1 MGLQV
6 SLQRY
11 DVQVLGRRFQCA
23 GQMEPVGPLLDYL
36 NKGNRST
43 FPMFDVKLM
52 PIESAGPLTA
62 ISRPEII
69 LSAQEL
75 GVIYFLDS
83 EYRRQVQM
91 LRQFDRIIAYTPHAV
106 LRGNFHRGAET
117 RLRDLLDML
126 SGAFLAMTE
135 VSIFP
140 TTSLPGAFPQQ
151 ADLLVVNRLHVQ
163 FYHSD

>member
-11 DVQVLGRRFQCA
+11 DVQVLGRLFQCA

-43 FPMFDVKLM
+43 FPLFDAKLVL
-52 PIESAGPLTA
+52 IESAGPLTA
-62 ISRPEII
+62 ISRPEIVV
-69 LSAQEL
+69 SAQEL
-75 GVIYFLDS
+75 GLIFFLDAD
-83 EYRRQVQM
+83 YCRQVQV

-117 RLRDLLDML
+117 RLRDLLDMMG
-126 SGAFLAMTE
+126 GAFLAMTE
-135 VSIFP
+135 VSIFA
-140 TTSLPGAFPQQ
+140 TTALPAAFPQR
-151 ADLLVVNRLHVQ
+151 AELLIVNRSHIQ
-163 FYHSD
+163 FYHPD